1 MNRWVAVAY
10 DENFYVGQITSL
22 CDEDVKVNFLT
33 QRKDGQYKW
42 PKPKDIALVSTK
54 YVFCSTPRVQKVG
67 ANFVLHNQDQV
78 KRLYKHYKLK
88 YLK

>member
-1 MNRWVAVAY
+1 MVAY

-22 CDEDVKVNFLT
+22 SDEGIKVNFLS

-67 ANFVLHNQDQV
+67 TNFVLHNQDHV
-78 KRLYKHYKLK
+78 TALYKYYKQK